1 MLCAWTDLL
10 HQTLEENSFLTQ
22 GVMNETFRE
31 EDHPLRE
38 VVLREP
44 GHDPLLLHV
53 RTTGDIDDQIA
64 KILPV
69 SKESNPFMSGQ
80 LCVSSPVYIIDQMSF
95 AP

>member
-1 MLCAWTDLL
+1 MTTKCTKYTTKGTDLL
-10 HQTLEENSFLTQ
+10 HQTLEKKGFLTQ
-22 GVMNETFRE
+22 GVVNETFRE

-53 RTTGDIDDQIA
+53 RTTSNIDDQVA

-69 SKESNPFMSGQ
+69 SKEESNTWSAQ
-80 LCVSSPVYIIDQMSF
+80 LCVRYE
-95 AP
+95 